1 MMKRSIRG
9 DTMEAQRA
17 KQVIITLL
25 LSCCLLAIINPP
37 TPSLSTKV
45 IFDDEASIR
54 INEQSDG
61 GKSNQQLIITISHD
75 DNGPLTANFSRV
87 QDLLSIEQDLLS
99 GENENLSYDSLTT
112 YITRLETPFN
122 SWSEALDSKG
132 RDIGNAS
139 SWSDVLQPAIEEGWC
154 GKNSTT
160 QEQSALETTLLLLP
174 KQTNLGVACPSFS
187 GSSPNQPPQSN
198 EILWLVWLDSES
210 EVITDWS
217 ELSVWCEKA
226 SKNSEYNFEPAG
238 VNMLFKKAENIAE
251 DDLNKM
257 ILPSIIILGTLL
269 FIGLRSLKSTLLTLG
284 GVGTVLIAEVGL
296 LSTLGHNFSVID
308 GIAIPIIMGVAVDGA
323 FWYTHSSKDKEQIRK
338 ILFIAMV
345 TTVAAVS
352 IALFSQIKAQR
363 SLALVMIIGIVLDWA
378 MTRFI
383 LEDIYLGEKKSIKI
397 PVLKSTIQKPISVF
411 AWFWPASLILLLC
424 IAITAPAGV
433 EVLDIQQFLPEDEES
448 LDDLQELRD
457 NYMIASGTIV
467 WIVVDT
473 QGDDPQALQDI
484 LDLQQQISQ
493 HPSIISYDTGLI
505 QTKLVMGLPNF
516 DSNQS
521 NTLDLVVENSTTS
534 ILMNDFRLIE
544 DDVTKGVAI
553 AAFIDGENADAALD
567 FKYDVE
573 ELLEINNFSGVIG
586 GDLPIGAELAK
597 SFDNSRIIQILL
609 AGFAVFMAAY
619 FITGSYQKALRIAI
633 GTVAIGIAVDG
644 FASHLGGRK
653 VSTAPAVLLGMGF
666 AADYLSHAS
675 VNEKRDRSDDYARW
689 GAALTSLSIFALV
702 VFSKFPPAQ
711 DTGQLLSISILLSAL
726 LATFASFL
734 PAGKLGLNSNSD
746 RNLIEAE

>member
-9 DTMEAQRA
+9 DAMEAQRA

-99 GENENLSYDSLTT
+99 GENQNLSYDSPTT

-122 SWSEALDSKG
+122 SWSEAFDSKG
-132 RDIGNAS
+132 RDIENAS

-154 GKNSTT
+154 GKNSTNE
-160 QEQSALETTLLLLP
+160 EQAALETTLLLLP

-187 GSSPNQPPQSN
+187 GSSPTQPPQSN

-210 EVITDWS
+210 VITDWS
-217 ELSVWCEKA
+217 ELTVWCEKA
-226 SKNSEYNFEPAG
+226 SQNSEYNFEPAG

-257 ILPSIIILGTLL
+257 ILPSILILGTLL

-284 GVGTVLIAEVGL
+284 GVGMVLIAEVGL

-323 FWYTHSSKDKEQIRK
+323 FWYTHSSKAKEQVRK
-338 ILFIAMV
+338 ILFIAML

-378 MTRFI
+378 MTRYI
-383 LEDIYLGEKKSIKI
+383 LEDIYLSEKKAIKK
-397 PVLKSTIQKPISVF
+397 PVLKPTIQKPISVF
-411 AWFWPASLILLLC
+411 AWFWPASLIVLLC

-433 EVLDIQQFLPEDEES
+433 EVLDIQQFLPEDEGS

-467 WIVVDT
+467 WIVVDV

-505 QTKLVMGLPNF
+505 QTKLVMGLSNF

-521 NTLDLVVENSTTS
+521 DTLDSVIENSTTS

-573 ELLEINNFSGVIG
+573 QLLEINNFSGVIG

-597 SFDNSRIIQILL
+597 SFENSRIIQILL
-609 AGFAVFMAAY
+609 AGFAVFITAY

-633 GTVAIGIAVDG
+633 GTIAIGIAVDG
-644 FASHLGGRK
+644 LASHLGGRK

-734 PAGKLGLNSNSD
+734 PVEKSD
-746 RNLIEAE
+746 IITNRIPTEAE

>member
-9 DTMEAQRA
+9 DAMEAQRA

-99 GENENLSYDSLTT
+99 GENQNLSYDSPTT

-122 SWSEALDSKG
+122 SWSEAFDSKG
-132 RDIGNAS
+132 RDIENAS
-139 SWSDVLQPAIEEGWC
+139 SWSDVLQPTIEEGWC
-154 GKNSTT
+154 GKNSTNE
-160 QEQSALETTLLLLP
+160 EQAALETTLLLLP

-187 GSSPNQPPQSN
+187 GSSPTQPPQSN
-198 EILWLVWLDSES
+198 EVLWLVWLDSES
-210 EVITDWS
+210 VITDWS
-217 ELSVWCEKA
+217 ELTVWCEKA
-226 SKNSEYNFEPAG
+226 SENSEYNFEPAG

-257 ILPSIIILGTLL
+257 ILPSILILGTLL

-284 GVGTVLIAEVGL
+284 GVGMVLFAEVGL

-323 FWYTHSSKDKEQIRK
+323 FWYTHSSKAKEQIRK
-338 ILFIAMV
+338 ILFIAML

-363 SLALVMIIGIVLDWA
+363 SLALVMIMGIVLDWA
-378 MTRFI
+378 MTRFM
-383 LEDIYLGEKKSIKI
+383 LEDIYLSEKKSIKK
-397 PVLKSTIQKPISVF
+397 PVLKPTIQKPISVF
-411 AWFWPASLILLLC
+411 AWFWPASLIVLLC

-433 EVLDIQQFLPEDEES
+433 EVLDIQQFLPEDEGS

-467 WIVVDT
+467 WIVVDV

-505 QTKLVMGLPNF
+505 QTKLVMGLSNF

-521 NTLDLVVENSTTS
+521 DTLDSVIENSTTS

-573 ELLEINNFSGVIG
+573 QLLEINNFSGVIG

-597 SFDNSRIIQILL
+597 SFENSRIIQILL
-609 AGFAVFMAAY
+609 AGFAVFITAY

-633 GTVAIGIAVDG
+633 GTIAIGIAVDG
-644 FASHLGGRK
+644 LASHLGGRK

-734 PAGKLGLNSNSD
+734 PAEKSD
-746 RNLIEAE
+746 IITNRIPTEAE

>member
-9 DTMEAQRA
+9 DAMEAQRA
-17 KQVIITLL
+17 KQVIIALL
-25 LSCCLLAIINPP
+25 LSCCLLAVINPP

-61 GKSNQQLIITISHD
+61 GKLNQQLIITISHD

-87 QDLLSIEQDLLS
+87 QDLLSIEQDLVT
-99 GENENLSYDSLTT
+99 GENDNLSYDSDTT

-139 SWSDVLQPAIEEGWC
+139 SWSDVLQPAIEDGWC
-154 GKNSTT
+154 GKNSTNE
-160 QEQSALETTLLLLP
+160 EQAALETTLLLLP
-174 KQTNLGVACPSFS
+174 KQTNLGIACPSFS
-187 GSSPNQPPQSN
+187 GSSPTQPPQSN

-210 EVITDWS
+210 VITDWS
-217 ELSVWCEKA
+217 ELTVWCEKA
-226 SKNSEYNFEPAG
+226 SMNSEYNFEPAG

-257 ILPSIIILGTLL
+257 ILPSILILGTLL

-284 GVGTVLIAEVGL
+284 GVGMVLVAEVGL

-383 LEDIYLGEKKSIKI
+383 LEDIYLSEKKSIKQ
-397 PVLKSTIQKPISVF
+397 PVLKPTIQKPISTF
-411 AWFWPASLILLLC
+411 AWFWPASLIVLLC

-433 EVLDIQQFLPEDEES
+433 EVLDIQQFLPEDEGS

-467 WIVVDT
+467 WIVVDV
-473 QGDDPQALQDI
+473 QGVDPQALQDI

-521 NTLDLVVENSTTS
+521 NTLDSVIENSTTS

-544 DDVTKGVAI
+544 DDITKGVAI

-597 SFDNSRIIQILL
+597 SFENSRIIQILL
-609 AGFAVFMAAY
+609 AGFAVFITAY

-644 FASHLGGRK
+644 LASHLGGRK

-734 PAGKLGLNSNSD
+734 PAEESGLNINID
-746 RNLIEAE
+746 QIPTEAE

>member
-9 DTMEAQRA
+9 DAMEAQRA

-25 LSCCLLAIINPP
+25 LSCCLLAVINPP

-61 GKSNQQLIITISHD
+61 GKLNQQLIITISHD

-87 QDLLSIEQDLLS
+87 QDLLSIEQDLVT
-99 GENENLSYDSLTT
+99 GENDNLSYDSDTT

-139 SWSDVLQPAIEEGWC
+139 SWSDVLQPAIEDGWC
-154 GKNSTT
+154 GKNSTNE
-160 QEQSALETTLLLLP
+160 EQAALETTLLLLP
-174 KQTNLGVACPSFS
+174 KQTNLGIACPSFS
-187 GSSPNQPPQSN
+187 GSSPTQPPQSN

-210 EVITDWS
+210 VITDWS
-217 ELSVWCEKA
+217 ELTVWCEKA
-226 SKNSEYNFEPAG
+226 SMNSEYNFEPAG

-257 ILPSIIILGTLL
+257 ILPSILILGTLL

-284 GVGTVLIAEVGL
+284 GVGMVLVAEVGL

-383 LEDIYLGEKKSIKI
+383 LEDIYLSEKKSIKQ
-397 PVLKSTIQKPISVF
+397 PVLKPTIQKPISTF
-411 AWFWPASLILLLC
+411 AWFWPASLIVLLC

-433 EVLDIQQFLPEDEES
+433 EVLDIQQFLPEDEGS

-467 WIVVDT
+467 WIVVDV
-473 QGDDPQALQDI
+473 QGVDPQALQDI

-521 NTLDLVVENSTTS
+521 NTLDSVIENSTTS

-544 DDVTKGVAI
+544 DDITKGVAI

-597 SFDNSRIIQILL
+597 SFENSRIIQILL
-609 AGFAVFMAAY
+609 AGFAVFITAY

-644 FASHLGGRK
+644 LASHLGGRK

-734 PAGKLGLNSNSD
+734 PAEESGLNINID
-746 RNLIEAE
+746 QIPTEAE

>member
-9 DTMEAQRA
+9 DAMEAQRA
-17 KQVIITLL
+17 KQVIIALL
-25 LSCCLLAIINPP
+25 LSCCLLAVINPP

-61 GKSNQQLIITISHD
+61 GKLNQQLIITISHD

-87 QDLLSIEQDLLS
+87 QDLLSIEQDLIT
-99 GENENLSYDSLTT
+99 GENDNLSYDSDTT

-139 SWSDVLQPAIEEGWC
+139 SWSDVLQPAIEDGWC
-154 GKNSTT
+154 GKNSTNE
-160 QEQSALETTLLLLP
+160 EQAALETTLLLLP
-174 KQTNLGVACPSFS
+174 KQTNLGIACPSFS
-187 GSSPNQPPQSN
+187 GSSPTQPPQSN

-210 EVITDWS
+210 VITDWS
-217 ELSVWCEKA
+217 ELTVWCEKA

-257 ILPSIIILGTLL
+257 ILPSILILGTLL

-284 GVGTVLIAEVGL
+284 GVGMVLVAEVGL

-383 LEDIYLGEKKSIKI
+383 LEDIYLSEKKSIKQ
-397 PVLKSTIQKPISVF
+397 PVLKPTIQKPISTF
-411 AWFWPASLILLLC
+411 AWFWPASLIVLLC

-433 EVLDIQQFLPEDEES
+433 EVLDIQQFLPEDEGS

-467 WIVVDT
+467 WIVVDV
-473 QGDDPQALQDI
+473 QGGDPQALQDI

-521 NTLDLVVENSTTS
+521 NTLDSVIENSTTS

-544 DDVTKGVAI
+544 DDITKGVAI

-597 SFDNSRIIQILL
+597 SFENSRIIQILL
-609 AGFAVFMAAY
+609 AGFAVFITAY

-644 FASHLGGRK
+644 LASHLGGRK

-734 PAGKLGLNSNSD
+734 PAEESGLNINID
-746 RNLIEAE
+746 QIPTEAE